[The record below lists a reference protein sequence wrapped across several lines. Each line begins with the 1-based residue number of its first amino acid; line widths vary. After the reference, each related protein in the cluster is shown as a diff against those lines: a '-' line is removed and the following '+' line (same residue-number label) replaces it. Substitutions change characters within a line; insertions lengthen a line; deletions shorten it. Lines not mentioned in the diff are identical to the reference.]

1 MMTKAETLAELL
13 TKHRGVKREISYLEA
28 ENSERVVSYEEL
40 YQRALG
46 ILFHLQ
52 KLGARPGDKLIIY
65 LANNEQ
71 FLDAFWAGMLGGIV
85 PVPVALGISDEHKHK
100 LLRIAKKLGKPFIYT
115 DRKTLDRI
123 GAFAG
128 PAGEQAVFDGLLS
141 RAFFAEQV
149 DDISKAG
156 KVHAVG
162 PDDMAFIQFSSGSTS
177 EPKGIVLTH
186 RNILVNARGAGE
198 AARWD
203 ENDTCVTWMPLT
215 HDMGLIGMH
224 IMMYAH
230 RMNVHIMPTDLF
242 IRRPLLWMTFCA
254 RKRATITSSPNFG
267 YRHYLKV
274 LGDREPGDLDLSS
287 VRLIHNGAEPISVEL
302 ADEFMTRLAPA
313 KLKRTAMYPVYGL
326 AEATLVVS
334 FPQPPEQMYESIAV
348 DRHGLS
354 VGQTPALLPKDHPD
368 ALTIMAVGQQV
379 PYTQVRIAG
388 DDDQALPENH
398 IGHILISGDNVTKGY
413 FENPEANAKGFTAPD
428 SNEIRW
434 LRTGDLGM
442 IQGGKLFITGRAKEI
457 IFVNGQNYY
466 PHDIESIAIRAEG
479 LELGKVVAA
488 GVRPKGAST
497 DDLIIFVLHRMDMK
511 EFLPAATQV
520 ARLVNEHTGLEVAH
534 VVPVKRIPKTT
545 SGKIQRHLLEDDYLN
560 GVYAAELAELASLQR
575 GGGSGRRREG
585 HQHRDRTAHQ
595 GHLRR
600 GAGAQYRRQRQPV
613 RNRRELAEAHRDPRA
628 DRPRLAGHGRPH
640 RALRLPDHR
649 RAVTSSRRQVGGND
663 LIGVHR
669 VDLRL
674 GERGVGRAVGKQSP
688 RPPAAPAARGRQGR
702 NGRRRT

>member
-1 MMTKAETLAELL
+1 MITKADTLGELL
-13 TKHRGVKREISYLEA
+13 TNNRTAKRTISYLES
-28 ENSERVVSYEEL
+28 ENSERTLSYGEL
-40 YQRALG
+40 YERAIG

-52 KLGARPGDKLIIY
+52 KLGAKPGDKLIIY

-128 PAGEQAVFDGLLS
+128 PAGEQAVFDSLNS

-156 KVHAVG
+156 TVHDARA
-162 PDDMAFIQFSSGSTS
+162 DDMAFIQFSSGSTS

-186 RNILVNARGAGE
+186 RNILVNSHGAGD
-198 AARWD
+198 ACNWN
-203 ENDTCVTWMPLT
+203 ENDINLTWMPLT

-224 IMMYAH
+224 IMMFH
-230 RMNVHIMPTDLF
+230 RRMQLNVMPTELF
-242 IRRPLLWMTFCA
+242 IRRPLLWMTFAA
-254 RKRATITSSPNFG
+254 RKGATITSSPNFG
-267 YRHYLKV
+267 YRHFLKV
-274 LGDREPGDLDLSS
+274 LGDRDLGDLDLSS
-287 VRLIHNGAEPISVEL
+287 IRLIFNGAEPISVEL

-334 FPQPPEQMYESIAV
+334 FPQPWLQDYEHVSV
-348 DRHGLS
+348 NRHELNIGKQPS
-354 VGQTPALLPKDHPD
+354 ELPHGHAD
-368 ALTIMAVGQQV
+368 ALSIMAVGKPV
-379 PYTQVRIAG
+379 PFTSARIAG
-388 DDDQALPENH
+388 DDDQELPEGH
-398 IGHILISGDNVTKGY
+398 VGHIHISGENVTKGY

-428 SNEIRW
+428 SNNNRW

-442 IQGGKLFITGRAKEI
+442 MKGGSLFITGRAKEI

-466 PHDIESIAIRAEG
+466 PHDIESIAIRTEG

-497 DDLIIFVLHRMDMK
+497 DDLILFVLHRMDMK
-511 EFLPAATQV
+511 EFLPLATQV
-520 ARLVNEHTGLEVAH
+520 TRLVNEHTGLEVAH

-545 SGKIQRHLLEDDYLN
+545 SGKIQRHLLEEDYVN
-560 GVYAAELAELASLQR
+560 GVYAAELAELDA
-575 GGGSGRRREG
+575 
-585 HQHRDRTAHQ
+585 
-595 GHLRR
+595 LR
-600 GAGAQYRRQRQPV
+600 AA
-613 RNRRELAEAHRDPRA
+613 AEA
-628 DRPRLAGHGRPH
+628 AGGVK
-640 RALRLPDHR
+640 
-649 RAVTSSRRQVGGND
+649 VTSTDIERKLKDICDAALERNIDVHDNLFEIGASSLK
-663 LIGVHR
+663 LIEIHEQIDRIYPGL
-669 VDLRL
+669 VDLTEL
-674 GERGVGRAVGKQSP
+674 FDFPTISELSAHLEGKL
-688 RPPAAPAARGRQGR
+688 AA
-702 NGRRRT
+702 TV